1 MVARPRKGLSNKQRT
16 AKTRSNQDE
25 SQKHCAK
32 EKKPD
37 AEGDTLHASTYLR
50 FQAGQSEFTLT
61 ESRPSVA
68 CQGVEGADR
77 RRHGGNEL

>member
-1 MVARPRKGLSNKQRT
+1 MVARPLGTQHNKQRT
-16 AKTRSNQDE
+16 ATHAENQDE

-37 AEGDTLHASTYLR
+37 AEVGTHSHASTYLR
-50 FQAGQSEFTLT
+50 FQLGRLTLT

-68 CQGVEGADR
+68 CQGVEGLTA
-77 RRHGGNEL
+77 GGTVGNEL